1 MKVDASSSVDS
12 IPTPDFINH
21 SWQPLSTAS
30 LNGGFVNLIWPDGL
44 TFSAYGLWLAENC
57 LGFGL
62 DPVTRESTLDPRD
75 LPSANALTGCRVD
88 PDGALIVCFANIGGS
103 SDEFRIHPGWLRY
116 VALAQLD
123 PHASLPE
130 QQPWYSA
137 DFSEPPTLDAASTTD
152 NLLCEFLSSL
162 IRYGLA
168 RITNTAMNDEFLPS
182 FVAAIGPVR
191 ASNFGSIFTV
201 EAKENPDSTAYTGF
215 SLGQHT
221 DLPTRETPP
230 GFQFLHC
237 THNSTTGGA
246 SRMTDGLSLIQALKT
261 EKPLLYQ
268 SLTNDQWIFMNRAAD
283 AEHRWV
289 APIIELPFAGQ
300 PMTIRAFYP
309 VRSAPMMDRE
319 RIPLAYEAAQTFSHY
334 AQDPRFQI
342 SFQFKPGDLL
352 AFDNRRILHGRDS
365 FAGSGERR
373 LRGCYVDHDEILSR
387 LRVLNRTAFTQQEP
401 TRDQAPS
408 WPHPPDTLPLH
419 R

>member
-1 MKVDASSSVDS
+1 
-12 IPTPDFINH
+12 
-21 SWQPLSTAS
+21 
-30 LNGGFVNLIWPDGL
+30 
-44 TFSAYGLWLAENC
+44 
-57 LGFGL
+57 
-62 DPVTRESTLDPRD
+62 
-75 LPSANALTGCRVD
+75 
-88 PDGALIVCFANIGGS
+88 
-103 SDEFRIHPGWLRY
+103 
-116 VALAQLD
+116 
-123 PHASLPE
+123 
-130 QQPWYSA
+130 
-137 DFSEPPTLDAASTTD
+137 
-152 NLLCEFLSSL
+152 
-162 IRYGLA
+162 
-168 RITNTAMNDEFLPS
+168 
-182 FVAAIGPVR
+182 
-191 ASNFGSIFTV
+191 
-201 EAKENPDSTAYTGF
+201 
-215 SLGQHT
+215 
-221 DLPTRETPP
+221 
-230 GFQFLHC
+230 
-237 THNSTTGGA
+237 
-246 SRMTDGLSLIQALKT
+246 MTDGLSLIQALKT

-289 APIIELPFAGQ
+289 APMIELPVAGR

-373 LRGCYVDHDEILSR
+373 LRGCYVDHDDVLSR
-387 LRVLNRTAFTQQEP
+387 LRVLNRTAFTQQES